1 MISLYGL
8 FILLLTAGTIYAQ
21 GDTNE
26 GDGVD
31 QASGS
36 KDVTSL
42 PRRTTSTTLPTTLQ
56 ESNTS
61 DQNGASSSTDI
72 RPGNECTGGHG
83 IRKISSP
90 CPQQQSPPEPQSSTS
105 YDPPQSDKMP
115 LPARVERL
123 AAEFYN
129 QNWES
134 EQYNAFIAGETKY
147 FESEYRSEKE
157 LGKGGSGVVYLA
169 TRKSD
174 GMQVAYKSIPTDKV
188 YLYASESSPPPRC
201 HIPNPLVLFEKTSVE
216 QCMSPRS
223 PNILLPYEFIVQRY
237 LSRPG
242 YENPYVPMVFDYYTL
257 KYEYVLVMEYF
268 DEDWVNL
275 AKYVE
280 EKERLDIS
288 EARNIFRE
296 IVNGVISLKRHGV
309 VNRDIHDGNVMY
321 NPATHEVKLID
332 FGLVSIFPGWEEGK
346 SFPVKPSDSSPMTLE
361 YKAGIDELKIIET
374 LGNLLYIL
382 LTGMNPYIDYSD
394 YEEML
399 RDAMFPESDTSKS
412 GLKESA
418 ISLIAA
424 LVSRDTDVVPS
435 IEAILENPFFQ
446 LNNKE

>member
-1 MISLYGL
+1 MS
-8 FILLLTAGTIYAQ
+8 AQ
-21 GDTNE
+21 VDTGYE
-26 GDGVD
+26 
-31 QASGS
+31 
-36 KDVTSL
+36 KY
-42 PRRTTSTTLPTTLQ
+42 P
-56 ESNTS
+56 
-61 DQNGASSSTDI
+61 
-72 RPGNECTGGHG
+72 
-83 IRKISSP
+83 SP

-157 LGKGGSGVVYLA
+157 L
-169 TRKSD
+169 
-174 GMQVAYKSIPTDKV
+174 
-188 YLYASESSPPPRC
+188 
-201 HIPNPLVLFEKTSVE
+201 VE

-288 EARNIFRE
+288 EA
-296 IVNGVISLKRHGV
+296 H
-309 VNRDIHDGNVMY
+309 GNVMY

-382 LTGMNPYIDYSD
+382 LTGLNPYIDYSD

>member
-1 MISLYGL
+1 MRITKLRLDMGYL
-8 FILLLTAGTIYAQ
+8 

-157 LGKGGSGVVYLA
+157 L
-169 TRKSD
+169 
-174 GMQVAYKSIPTDKV
+174 
-188 YLYASESSPPPRC
+188 
-201 HIPNPLVLFEKTSVE
+201 VE

-309 VNRDIHDGNVMY
+309 VNRDIHAHPFAHLVVECEQVAG
-321 NPATHEVKLID
+321 HCIQS
-332 FGLVSIFPGWEEGK
+332 GLVPAIQKSRLRLLGRALDPG
-346 SFPVKPSDSSPMTLE
+346 M
-361 YKAGIDELKIIET
+361 AC
-374 LGNLLYIL
+374 
-382 LTGMNPYIDYSD
+382 
-394 YEEML
+394 
-399 RDAMFPESDTSKS
+399 R
-412 GLKESA
+412 
-418 ISLIAA
+418 
-424 LVSRDTDVVPS
+424 VSW
-435 IEAILENPFFQ
+435 I
-446 LNNKE
+446 